1 MSEAAGMS
9 EAPGLDQPDLAEPGA
24 LAADVARLARPLLV
38 ALDVDGVLAPIVAH
52 AEDAELNAGIH
63 DALDRLAATAGV
75 QVAVVSGRS
84 LASLDRFGFPAEVAV
99 VGSHGA
105 ELDGTAPQLSESE
118 RDLLDELVALAE
130 QMAERA
136 GPGAWVEHKPASV
149 VLHVREADP
158 EAGRAA
164 LDELGTAAERH
175 PGAVVKAGSAVT
187 ELLVRAADKGGAL
200 DELRARWTP
209 ASTVFVGDDVTD
221 EDGFRALGP
230 GDLGIKVGDGTTA
243 ARRRLADPDAVRDWL
258 AALLERL

>member
-1 MSEAAGMS
+1 MSEAA
-9 EAPGLDQPDLAEPGA
+9 ELDRPGPAEPTA
-24 LAADVARLARPLLV
+24 LAADVARLDRPLLL

-52 AEDAELNAGIH
+52 AEDAELNSGIH
-63 DALDRLAATAGV
+63 DALERLAATDGV
-75 QVAVVSGRS
+75 RVAVVSGRS
-84 LASLDRFGFPAEVAV
+84 LASLGRFGFPADVAV

-105 ELDGTAPQLSESE
+105 ELDGTPPLSASE

-149 VLHVREADP
+149 VLHVREADT
-158 EAGRAA
+158 ASGHAA
-164 LDELGTAAERH
+164 LDELRAAAERH
-175 PGAVVKAGSAVT
+175 EGAVVKAGSAVT

-200 DELRARWTP
+200 DELRERWTP

-230 GDLGIKVGDGTTA
+230 GDLGIKVGDGSTA
-243 ARRRLADPDAVRDWL
+243 ARRRLTDPDAVRDWL
-258 AALLERL
+258 VALLERL